1 MAAVI
6 FALLFAPLLPTSTP
20 MWPFMVSWVIAT
32 VFRAEVLAYQYR
44 WTRLNLLERLFLV
57 NRHNTSLQFNHA
69 FD

>member
-6 FALLFAPLLPTSTP
+6 FALLFAPLLPTPTP

-32 VFRAEVLAYQYR
+32 VFRAKILAYQYR
-44 WTRLNLLERLFLV
+44 WARLNLLERLFLV